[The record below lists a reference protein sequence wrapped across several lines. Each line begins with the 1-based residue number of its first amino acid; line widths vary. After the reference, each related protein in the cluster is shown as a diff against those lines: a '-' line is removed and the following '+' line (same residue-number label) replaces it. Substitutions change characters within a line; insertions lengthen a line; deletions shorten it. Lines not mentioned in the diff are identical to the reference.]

1 MPSGSRAIPGAK
13 EGEYL
18 KDLQKP
24 WWRVRKATGLDDVR
38 IHDLRYTCATWI
50 DRIAGKIALVHC
62 NTKINQN
69 FKKAAWNLFSET
81 VFI

>member
-38 IHDLRYTCATWI
+38 IHDLRHSSASFGY
-50 DRIAGKIALVHC
+50 RL
-62 NTKINQN
+62 
-69 FKKAAWNLFSET
+69 AA
-81 VFI
+81 